1 MEAQGANDARWRL
14 VLHTG
19 MVAPLLPHTGG
30 ATLVL
35 HTGGATLVLHTGG
48 ATGAADIWRTAEAA
62 KSRLRLRAGAPEI

>member
-35 HTGGATLVLHTGG
+35 HTGGAT
-48 ATGAADIWRTAEAA
+48 GAADIWRTAEAA

>member
-1 MEAQGANDARWRL
+1 MEAQGANGARWGL

-19 MVAPLLPHTGG
+19 MVAPLL
-30 ATLVL
+30 L